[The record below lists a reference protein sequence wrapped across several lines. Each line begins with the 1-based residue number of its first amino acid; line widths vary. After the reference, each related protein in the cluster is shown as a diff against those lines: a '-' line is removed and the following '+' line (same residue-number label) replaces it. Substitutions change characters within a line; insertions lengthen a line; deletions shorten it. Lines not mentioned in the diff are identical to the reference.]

1 MDYLYEIFQIIN
13 EHTLQHC
20 SAKSLLVLEN
30 ISVITN
36 RLQIAFNAPSIAT
49 IRLVHS
55 ADTSR

>member
-1 MDYLYEIFQIIN
+1 MNYLFEITQIKKL
-13 EHTLQHC
+13 HTLQHC

-30 ISVITN
+30 ISVITS